1 LTYQKDF
8 TPATPNQAYYDFY
21 RLHSYNNTDLGV
33 SYNFGK
39 VFPDTKSAKLQLNI
53 FNLFGQQR
61 VTSISAGSG
70 TAINSTSDQ
79 YLFQAPRSFQVSGKV
94 EF

>member
-1 LTYQKDF
+1 GVTSTPQQTF
-8 TPATPNQAYYDFY
+8 TSDHAGSAEKMF
-21 RLHSYNNTDLGV
+21 TDLGV

-39 VFPDTKSAKLQLNI
+39 IFPDTKSAKLQLNI

-61 VTSISAGSG
+61 VTSIAAGSD